1 MQFGTQLSNRR
12 KTFHSISR
20 QYSLAIS
27 INTKSDSCF
36 EEFTNQTLC
45 DTERLL
51 RLWSNDISTLSIIW
65 SILKAN
71 KKISLTF
78 HWIMNEWN
86 QKKMR
91 NQSGWCISMLKCP
104 EKWFPVIKN
113 TWNNQ
118 RLTRNKNMVCDIM
131 TMRLNI
137 RSNSYSLTKNHQ
149 KWLLPFDMVRLFV
162 FVLWSTRLFLLYDEY
177 SFTWMNNVCVSG
189 ILKAKDEKTND
200 LVKFDP
206 FMVVPKFVS
215 GIRASNPFKSRNN
228 WIS

>member
-1 MQFGTQLSNRR
+1 
-12 KTFHSISR
+12 
-20 QYSLAIS
+20 
-27 INTKSDSCF
+27 
-36 EEFTNQTLC
+36 
-45 DTERLL
+45 
-51 RLWSNDISTLSIIW
+51 
-65 SILKAN
+65 
-71 KKISLTF
+71 
-78 HWIMNEWN
+78 
-86 QKKMR
+86 MR

-177 SFTWMNNVCVSG
+177 SFTRMNNVCVSG
-189 ILKAKDEKTND
+189 ILEAKDEKTND

-206 FMVVPKFVS
+206 FMFFFFQNLSREFESRMYLKAEITGLVKREKRWDKDTQTVVVFFLFWWENTYCNRSKMTLVHFYFV
-215 GIRASNPFKSRNN
+215 RF
-228 WIS
+228 